1 MAENENIE
9 EGGKTSITDIAATLL
24 KGAVPNEDV
33 VDADDAEDDQD
44 QSDDT
49 SDADEEDDEDQS
61 PTGGE
66 DDDAETGDVD
76 DTEEEG
82 EDPEDEQSED
92 EEDDET
98 EYLDI
103 TDDDLITVRVDDE
116 EHEVSIGDLKRA
128 YSGEGAIEKRLQ
140 EATETRKRTIQETT
154 AVLEKLADDEREL
167 NAALEGLDENLFK
180 GVIPPP
186 DEKLK
191 KSNPQ
196 RYLQHQEAYQQ
207 DQQRINDAKKVL
219 EEAREKAA
227 ANRADRLKKYAEQA
241 SVIIAEEIPELVSQ
255 DKQVRES
262 TFNKMVQTAMAYGY
276 SEKEIQNALDPRMF
290 MLVRDAAKYRDI
302 MDKTKTSDPTDLSK
316 QRVKKVRRLKSGNT
330 QAKNRVRQADKQRK
344 AVAET
349 ARKTGK
355 PADVAKTLLRPAPK
369 R

>member
-1 MAENENIE
+1 MAENDRTE
-9 EGGKTSITDIAATLL
+9 EGGKTSVADIAAMLL
-24 KGAVPNEDV
+24 TGAAPEEEV
-33 VDADDAEDDQD
+33 VDTEEVKDED

-49 SDADEEDDEDQS
+49 SDASEEDDADQS
-61 PTGGE
+61 PGGGE
-66 DDDAETGDVD
+66 EDDAETGEVD
-76 DTEEEG
+76 DSEEEG
-82 EDPEDEQSED
+82 DEPEDEQSED

-103 TDDDLITVRVDDE
+103 SDEDLITVRVDDE

-186 DEKLK
+186 DERLK
-191 KSNPQ
+191 QSNPQ
-196 RYLQHQEAYQQ
+196 RYLKHQEAYQQ
-207 DQQRINDAKKVL
+207 DQQRVNDAKKVL
-219 EEAREKAA
+219 EEARKKAA
-227 ANRADRLKKYAEQA
+227 ANRSERLKKYAEQA

-255 DKQVRES
+255 DKTVRD
-262 TFNKMVQTAMAYGY
+262 TAFNKMVQTAMAYGY

-290 MLVRDAAKYRDI
+290 MLVRDASKYREI

-344 AVAET
+344 AVSEQ

-355 PADVAKTLLRPAPK
+355 PADVAKTLVQPAPK